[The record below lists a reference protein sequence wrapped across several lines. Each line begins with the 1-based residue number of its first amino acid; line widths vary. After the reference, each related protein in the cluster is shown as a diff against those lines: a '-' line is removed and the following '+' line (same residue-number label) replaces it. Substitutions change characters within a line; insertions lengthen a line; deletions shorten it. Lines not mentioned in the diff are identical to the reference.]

1 MPLFADLAAMQ
12 ARFEERDL
20 IQLTDEAG
28 SGAIDTARI
37 DKVLASADA
46 LITSYLAARHKDT
59 ASFAGHALLTDVACD
74 YAFALMWKSDP
85 PEWVMQRRKLA
96 IDNLTKLSSG
106 VIKLDAGVEEAAARP
121 GQILTSGPER
131 KFDRDSLGG
140 F

>member
-1 MPLFADLAAMQ
+1 MQ